1 MSRNTTM
8 NFSGWFASASLL
20 LSQSALAH
28 GDHDHAEG
36 MMHAVAHFFEGMDQ
50 PFLFGAGIAVMLV
63 VLLMIHSAV
72 HNDDAD

>member
-1 MSRNTTM
+1 MSRSTTM
-8 NFSGWFASASLL
+8 SFTGLLASASLL

-36 MMHAVAHFFEGMDQ
+36 LMHVVAHFFEGMDQ

-63 VLLMIHSAV
+63 VLLMIRSAA
-72 HNDDAD
+72 HKDDAD